1 MILVDT
7 TVWVDFLNN
16 KKNEKVKKLADLLKN
31 KSDVYITDIIL
42 TEILQGIKNDK
53 EYEDI
58 KDVILS
64 LKFVHAEEYRTY
76 VHAADIFRLCRKKGI
91 TIRKTIDC
99 LIAAIVIENNLTL
112 LHNDNDFD
120 NIARCI
126 DINFL

>member
-58 KDVILS
+58 KDVL
-64 LKFVHAEEYRTY
+64 
-76 VHAADIFRLCRKKGI
+76 
-91 TIRKTIDC
+91 
-99 LIAAIVIENNLTL
+99 
-112 LHNDNDFD
+112 DFSV
-120 NIARCI
+120 
-126 DINFL
+126 F